1 MEWPPAAYSP
11 RTHMFYSHAR
21 YSPSYS
27 GRSPTGDRL
36 PAGPTL
42 LGVHHGVYGAIN
54 TVTGQVA
61 WTIPIITTTPGSGMT
76 VAGDLVFF
84 GDSSG
89 LFYAASAKTGE
100 ILWVYD
106 ASIEANTGGGDA
118 SPAIYEVGG
127 VEYVVYP
134 FGGNPA
140 TISTLGDAVIA
151 FARPSSVAAA
161 EKSAAGKA
169 RVK

>member
-1 MEWPPAAYSP
+1 MS
-11 RTHMFYSHAR
+11 
-21 YSPSYS
+21 
-27 GRSPTGDRL
+27 
-36 PAGPTL
+36 
-42 LGVHHGVYGAIN
+42 
-54 TVTGQVA
+54 
-61 WTIPIITTTPGSGMT
+61 

-100 ILWVYD
+100 ILWTYD
-106 ASIEANTGGGDA
+106 AAIQSNTGGADA

-134 FGGNPA
+134 FGGTPS

-151 FARPSSVAAA
+151 FALPSSVAAA
-161 EKSAAGKA
+161 AAKA
-169 RVK
+169 KEAKVK

>member
-1 MEWPPAAYSP
+1 
-11 RTHMFYSHAR
+11 
-21 YSPSYS
+21 
-27 GRSPTGDRL
+27 
-36 PAGPTL
+36 
-42 LGVHHGVYGAIN
+42 VNHGVYGAIN
-54 TVTGQVA
+54 TVTGKIA
-61 WTIPIITTTPGSGMT
+61 WAIPILTSTPYSGMA

-100 ILWVYD
+100 ILWTFD
-106 ASIEANTGGGDA
+106 ASIESNTGGADA

-151 FARPSSVAAA
+151 FALPSNVAAA
-161 EKSAAGKA
+161 AKA
-169 RVK
+169 KAK